1 MDDFPI
7 IDRHCGVGIHD
18 FQTPARIA
26 TIVKPAIAAVAGM
39 NDVFGLADYAANYL
53 KPPEARLFAAAKV
66 EAAHAIATD
75 ERRVRPDVDLEK
87 VRASVAGLRDLRHRH
102 RHQALRSG
110 QYPLGDRPL
119 GVRQGQ
125 QPPSKPSNRTGGCL
139 LVRPS
144 HGSLHSSGPRERRP
158 LPEACP
164 FEHRKFHVVVVTP

>member
-87 VRASVAGLRDLRHRH
+87 VRASVAGLRDLRWSSLSHYCS
-102 RHQALRSG
+102 AFDVWG
-110 QYPLGDRPL
+110 PGRPAADERPAEERARL
-119 GVRQGQ
+119 EEAR
-125 QPPSKPSNRTGGCL
+125 RTL
-139 LVRPS
+139 LI
-144 HGSLHSSGPRERRP
+144 
-158 LPEACP
+158 
-164 FEHRKFHVVVVTP
+164 